1 MPRRMVFRLLALT
14 TTAAVA
20 LGLAGSASAGGD
32 LPTVVGAPASGTW
45 DTTHTYAV
53 NGKARTCALTRGAT
67 CVGARLRGRVKHHGD
82 LRRANLR
89 RADLRHADLRGANLY
104 CANLYFANLTSTN
117 LYFAN
122 LSRVIWNNTTCSDG
136 VNTWIAGFCD

>member
-1 MPRRMVFRLLALT
+1 M
-14 TTAAVA
+14 
-20 LGLAGSASAGGD
+20 
-32 LPTVVGAPASGTW
+32 
-45 DTTHTYAV
+45 

-104 CANLYFANLTSTN
+104 RAN

-122 LSRVIWNNTTCSDG
+122 LSRVIWNNTTCPSG
-136 VNTWIAGFCD
+136 VNTSTAVFCD

>member
-1 MPRRMVFRLLALT
+1 M
-14 TTAAVA
+14 
-20 LGLAGSASAGGD
+20 
-32 LPTVVGAPASGTW
+32 
-45 DTTHTYAV
+45 

-104 CANLYFANLTSTN
+104 RAN

-122 LSRVIWNNTTCSDG
+122 LSRVIWNNTTCPDG

>member
-1 MPRRMVFRLLALT
+1 
-14 TTAAVA
+14 
-20 LGLAGSASAGGD
+20 
-32 LPTVVGAPASGTW
+32 
-45 DTTHTYAV
+45 V

-104 CANLYFANLTSTN
+104 RAN

-122 LSRVIWNNTTCSDG
+122 LSRVIWNNTTCPDG

>member
-1 MPRRMVFRLLALT
+1 M
-14 TTAAVA
+14 
-20 LGLAGSASAGGD
+20 
-32 LPTVVGAPASGTW
+32 
-45 DTTHTYAV
+45 

-104 CANLYFANLTSTN
+104 CANLYFADLTSTN

-122 LSRVIWNNTTCSDG
+122 LSRVIWNNTTCPDG